1 MDLDSLIA
9 QFDGNPFAISRVM
22 RQLRDTDFG
31 RFQESALRA
40 IASLPESS
48 GIRFLATLIPLSEPV
63 LEIVANPI
71 AFDEPSARR
80 IIEVLRRID
89 SQAEAKLLRLITS
102 NPGRPL
108 PPPMIDRILDIVDA
122 LTEGPRL
129 VPALMQIFRSANPYL
144 RARLSLSIGKH
155 HRNKDW
161 IEDRMRDNDPRV
173 RANTV
178 EANWLQTDETAMT
191 LFNTALR
198 DTHHRVAGNGAV
210 GLYYAG
216 DVRAL
221 LVFGELLGSTDPTRQ
236 ATGVWAVGHVQDT
249 RFQAQVSA
257 LADCPD
263 LIVHRSVVLTLGSL
277 KRITEIRGEQPR
289 LQLRLIKAVRRPM
302 LGARW
307 HNHLFLE
314 VKQPQGGAP
323 IHGMKPMNFHI
334 FENGEAVL
342 DYSVRERTSYIKRG
356 TYDIYFTSIEKPD
369 PMGDGK
375 AMPALP
381 PHQLIVVLTEHAFGE
396 HELHAPVPEPEPV
409 PMPEPVPTIDT
420 PPAEPE
426 FKWDGFKQFT

>member
-48 GIRFLATLIPLSEPV
+48 GIRFLATLLPLSEQV

-89 SQAEAKLLRLITS
+89 SQAEAKLLRLITA

-108 PPPMIDRILDIVDA
+108 PPQMIDRILDVVDA

-289 LQLRLIKAVRRPM
+289 PNRRDERGTRSLPDGDSRHAGGRARGHNVIDLAWAHIVESGRPRHAGAVRDRNGNAAQRSGQRRAAARRCRGREILPVRHRDRSCAEPVAGIRIRYIHHPRP
-302 LGARW
+302 ARNVIRVG
-307 HNHLFLE
+307 HRAAAGDHHRLLE
-314 VKQPQGGAP
+314 VR
-323 IHGMKPMNFHI
+323 FH
-334 FENGEAVL
+334 L
-342 DYSVRERTSYIKRG
+342 R
-356 TYDIYFTSIEKPD
+356 
-369 PMGDGK
+369 
-375 AMPALP
+375 
-381 PHQLIVVLTEHAFGE
+381 
-396 HELHAPVPEPEPV
+396 
-409 PMPEPVPTIDT
+409 
-420 PPAEPE
+420 
-426 FKWDGFKQFT
+426 